1 MRTSTKVFLVV
12 IAAIVAAA
20 VLLHLSG
27 ANASGVMDGLKKMH
41 GRG

>member
-20 VLLHLSG
+20 VLLHFSG
-27 ANASGVMDGLKKMH
+27 ANGASWMDSLKKMH

>member
-12 IAAIVAAA
+12 FLAIL
-20 VLLHLSG
+20 VLALGLHFSG
-27 ANASGVMDGLKKMH
+27 ANPSGWMDGLKKMH